1 MKKVVMIRYGEIGL
15 KGRNRSDFE
24 KRLLENIKTTFGKE
38 VDIHIQHKRLILPV
52 VDEETLKLYERLRFV
67 AGIQSYSLA
76 YMTDHSKDQIL
87 KAIIELVEN
96 EKDGVSTFKVETRR
110 SYKKFPWSSMEF
122 SALMGEE
129 ILKRFPHLKVN
140 LKEPDLLIGV
150 EIREEG
156 AYVFT
161 EKAKGMGGLPV
172 GSSGKGMVLLSG
184 GIDSPV
190 AAWMMMKRGVR
201 IEAVHF
207 ASPPYTG
214 EQAREKVFDICK
226 VLARYSNGFLTLHI
240 VPFTKLQLSIHRS
253 VPTKYS
259 LVAQRRAMV
268 RIAEKLAIRR
278 KADVLITG
286 ENLGQVGSQT
296 IENMK
301 TISSAASIMVLR
313 PLVGLDKQEIIALA
327 RTLETYEISI
337 RPFEDCCTIFVPKHP
352 ATRSTPELLK
362 NLEKSIPDYE
372 KLIEEAIENV
382 ETFNVEAVW

>member
-1 MKKVVMIRYGEIGL
+1 MKKVIMIRYGEIGL

-38 VDIHIQHKRLILPV
+38 VDIHIRHKRLILPV

-76 YMTDHSKDQIL
+76 YMTDRSKDQIL

-129 ILKRFPHLKVN
+129 ILKRFPYLKVN

-214 EQAREKVFDICK
+214 EQAREKVFDICR

-268 RIAEKLAIRR
+268 RIAEKLASRR
-278 KADVLITG
+278 RADVLITG

-352 ATRSTPELLK
+352 ATRSTPELLE
-362 NLEKSIPDYE
+362 NLEKNIPDYE

-382 ETFNVEAVW
+382 ETFDVEAVW

>member
-1 MKKVVMIRYGEIGL
+1 MKKVIMIRYGEIGL

-24 KRLLENIKTTFGKE
+24 KRLLENIKITFGKE
-38 VDIHIQHKRLILPV
+38 VDIHIRHKRLILPV
-52 VDEETLKLYERLRFV
+52 VNEETLKLYERLRFV

-226 VLARYSNGFLTLHI
+226 VLARYSNGFLTLHM

-268 RIAEKLAIRR
+268 RIAEKLAIHR

-352 ATRSTPELLK
+352 ATRSTPELLE
-362 NLEKSIPDYE
+362 NLEKSIQDYE

-382 ETFNVEAVW
+382 ETFDVEAVW

>member
-24 KRLLENIKTTFGKE
+24 KRLLENIKTTFGRE
-38 VDIHIQHKRLILPV
+38 VDIYIRHKRLILPV

-372 KLIEEAIENV
+372 KLMEEAIENV
-382 ETFNVEAVW
+382 ETFDVEAVW